1 MVPRN
6 TSSTQVPSCDKT
18 DDSLGCGQLSPG
30 EEAGEVSPLEELNLN
45 TRSSL
50 PASPLV
56 ARQGGAP
63 PAPQG
68 REGGKENSGRE
79 AVEESPVF
87 KRPNSLCVRSP
98 VKIPMEMLTS
108 TPASKGERGLER
120 SRSRQNRSGRG
131 QLDI

>member
-1 MVPRN
+1 MTPRK

-30 EEAGEVSPLEELNLN
+30 EEPGEVSPLEELNLN

-56 ARQGGAP
+56 ARQGG
-63 PAPQG
+63 APQG

-98 VKIPMEMLTS
+98 VKIPMDMLTS
-108 TPASKGERGLER
+108 TPASKGERGR
-120 SRSRQNRSGRG
+120 GRQNRSGSG
-131 QLDI
+131 AAGCQTWP